1 MGGRAVDAGDRAV
14 GGGVRA
20 VSAGAGQLVPDKINK
35 S

>member
-14 GGGVRA
+14 GAGDRA
-20 VSAGAGQLVPDKINK
+20 VSAGAGQLVPDKNNK